1 MIETRLAEEQIKAL
15 KVLIAESDP
24 VLVTGS
30 AGTGKSVLLRAYL
43 QTFEDESQVAVAAP
57 TGIAAQNIGGMT
69 LHSLFG
75 FPIDG
80 ILYGNRFRK
89 SGSDYFKNLKCLVI
103 DEVSMVRSDIM
114 NMVDLALK
122 YHTGSEEPFGGIK
135 LVMFGDPYQLPPVLR
150 YEDVH
155 TRKDKY
161 GHKWRQIYNQEK
173 YFFASPVFR
182 ANKMR
187 IRILELETIHR
198 QREDKTFA
206 EVLNRI
212 RKVIHTDADL
222 DYLSANSARGHI
234 PDDSPRLFGK
244 NDAVFSYNN
253 SRLDALPSQIAK
265 TYSAR
270 WFSNPEVSG
279 TPVRANSGQPENP
292 ADAQLTLKVGARVIF
307 IKNDDQSGSTS
318 LRRWVNGS
326 LGTVLKL
333 LSDGVEVRLDNGQV
347 YEVGRSL
354 FDVRELV
361 TDQLPSGKKRIYSD
375 ITGWYQQLPL
385 RLGWAITVHK
395 SQGQTLD
402 RAVLDFN
409 DQYFEEGQAYV
420 ALSRARSL
428 ASLHFITSPTHKE
441 IFSRDLDVVRFMKDA
456 EAFPFESLSPKQK
469 MEQDREA
476 LLARATASGFLAS
489 QVDSAIG
496 PFVRA
501 SRKFTTENEVIKF
514 LLAKQSPQ
522 DFETT
527 LRSLLSL

>member
-1 MIETRLAEEQIKAL
+1 MKPSELAEEQLKAL
-15 KVLIAESDP
+15 EVIAVESDP
-24 VLVTGS
+24 VLITGS

-43 QTFEDESQVAVAAP
+43 QTFEDPTHVAVAAP

-75 FPIDG
+75 LPIDG
-80 ILYGNRFRK
+80 VLYGNRFRK
-89 SGSDYFKNLKCLVI
+89 SGSEYFKNLRCLVI

-122 YHTGSEEPFGGIK
+122 YHRGSEEPFGGVKI
-135 LVMFGDPYQLPPVLR
+135 VMFGDPYQLPPVLR
-150 YEDVH
+150 YEDIH
-155 TRKDKY
+155 TRQDKY

-182 ANKMR
+182 ANKLR

-198 QREDKTFA
+198 QNQDKDFA

-212 RKVIHTDADL
+212 RKVVHTDADL
-222 DYLSANSARGHI
+222 EYLRNNAAQNRI

-253 SRLDALPSQIAK
+253 ARLEALPSQIAK
-265 TYSAR
+265 TYSAH

-279 TPVRANSGQPENP
+279 TPIRANSGQPENP

-307 IKNDDQSGSTS
+307 IKNDDQSGSST

-326 LGTVLKL
+326 LGTVIEL
-333 LSDGVEVRLDNGQV
+333 LSDGVQVRLDNGDV

-361 TDQLPSGKKRIYSD
+361 TDQLPSGKTRIYSD

-428 ASLHFITSPTHKE
+428 ASLHFLTSPTHKE
-441 IFSRDLDVVRFMKDA
+441 IFVRDLDVIRFMRDA
-456 EAFPFESLSPKQK
+456 ESYPFESLSPNQI
-469 MEQDREA
+469 MTRDREA
-476 LLARATASGFLAS
+476 LLARASSAGFVSSEVDLAL
-489 QVDSAIG
+489 G

-501 SRKFTTENEVIKF
+501 SKKFATENEVVKF
-514 LLAKQSPQ
+514 LLAKQTPQ
-522 DFETT
+522 EFEST
-527 LRSLLSL
+527 LRSLLAL